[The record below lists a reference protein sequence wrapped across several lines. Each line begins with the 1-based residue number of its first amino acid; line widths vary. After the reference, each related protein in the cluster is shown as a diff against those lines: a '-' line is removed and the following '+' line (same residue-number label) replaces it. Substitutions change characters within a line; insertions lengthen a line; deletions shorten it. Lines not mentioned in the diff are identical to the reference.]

1 MPDTK
6 VFALGRERG
15 EEGWLKY
22 PLDKSLRAR
31 YYSSELL
38 ERIMTHPAKQNAW
51 LHQDICEYVSE
62 PGETILDP
70 FGGVGT
76 SLLSAVLG
84 RNVILLEIEPY
95 YAAIIEDS
103 IKELHVRE
111 EAARAS
117 VVNDYEGNLPPSS
130 LGSMLFINSDN
141 RLAMPGIKCDHI
153 ITSPPYGNDL
163 AKTAED
169 QALTKEVGKQ
179 GMQYTKATQNIGK
192 LNPFIYEQVMLKVYK
207 MMVDC
212 VRPGGTIT
220 ITHRDRTKDG
230 ERLLYIDSI
239 VGTLLKLGMRVK
251 LLEKWKAPGSLAA
264 RVNEKLGNEVVLD
277 EDIICMEKPL

>member
-1 MPDTK
+1 METK
-6 VFALGRERG
+6 VFAPGRERG

-31 YYSSELL
+31 YYSDELL
-38 ERIMTHPAKQNAW
+38 ARIMTHPAKQNAW
-51 LHQDICEYVSE
+51 LHQDICEYVSQS
-62 PGETILDP
+62 GETILDP

-76 SLLSAVLG
+76 SLLSATLG

-95 YAAIIEDS
+95 YAAIINDS
-103 IKELHVRE
+103 IQELESQPGHG
-111 EAARAS
+111 S
-117 VVNDYEGNLPPSS
+117 F
-130 LGSMLFINSDN
+130 GSMMFINSDN

-179 GMQYTKATQNIGK
+179 GMQYTNATQNIGK

-220 ITHRDRTKDG
+220 VTHRDRTKDG

-239 VGTLLKLGMRVK
+239 VGTLFRLGMRVK

-277 EDIICMEKPL
+277 EDIIVMEKPL

>member
-1 MPDTK
+1 MDVK
-6 VFALGRERG
+6 VFAEGRERG

-22 PLDKSLRAR
+22 PLDKPLRAK
-31 YYSSELL
+31 YYSEGLL

-51 LHQDICEYVSE
+51 LHQDICKYVSE

-103 IKELHVRE
+103 IRELHITE
-111 EAARAS
+111 EADRAS
-117 VVNDYEGNLPPSS
+117 VVNEYEGNLPSRT
-130 LGSMLFINSDN
+130 LGNMLLINSDN

-169 QALTKEVGKQ
+169 QALNKEVGKQ
-179 GMQYTKATQNIGK
+179 GMQYTNSTQNIGK

-239 VGTLLKLGMRVK
+239 VGTLLKLGMRVDM
-251 LLEKWKAPGSLAA
+251 LDKWKAPGSLAA

-277 EDIICMEKPL
+277 EDIICMRKPE